1 MAKIEV
7 QVYWGLDDND
17 KVVIDEDEIRKSFD
31 QKLQAVKNDTEG
43 LGEKVINNL
52 KDKVYG

>member
-1 MAKIEV
+1 MAKIEI